1 MKKSINYSIVLIG
14 LILLLILSFFIYQ
27 RFDLTQDK
35 RYTLSATSE
44 NLMQNL
50 DQALHIDV
58 LLGGELTGDYR
69 NLKNEVQFLLDEL
82 QERNSKLTYTF
93 IDPIEISDAEKNEA
107 LLAPAPIKTD
117 KGILNIYPYAKLSY
131 EGKTRW
137 MEVLVNDPSVSFEE
151 LPTAS
156 TEKLEFLFTDKIDQI
171 TTKNRKKVGL
181 IVHHDELP
189 ENQIDGFGRALAD
202 KYDVGVYLN
211 PIINQKMTLE
221 PNDLDSLKKF
231 DALVIAKP
239 TLPFSEMDKMVL
251 DQYIMHG
258 GKTLWAVE
266 TVDAEMD
273 SIFRSGRIVAF
284 PRDLKLNEFFFNYG
298 VRLHP
303 MIIKD
308 LNGAPIVLADGET
321 AGNTSYNYYPW
332 PYFELGLRAEENPI
346 TQSIDPVLFQFA
358 NPIELLD
365 NKNIK
370 QTVLLASSTQTS
382 MKSAL
387 NFIELNEVNIEDPNE
402 YKMGRIPM
410 AVLLE
415 GNFKSAYAMRYERN
429 EFPNFKGQTTDGKM
443 VVISDGDVL
452 KNHLW
457 RGVPMRLGEDKY
469 SMRPDNANMQPR
481 TYANQTFLMNTMDYL
496 LGNEDFLALR
506 NRKLEIPKLSE
517 SAVSMEKSN
526 IQRKNLLIPSVLIL
540 LFGIAANVYRRKRF
554 TK

>member
-1 MKKSINYSIVLIG
+1 MKKNLNYPIVLIG
-14 LILLLILSFFIYQ
+14 LIVLLIASFFIYQ
-27 RFDLTQDK
+27 RFDFTQDK

-137 MEVLVNDPSVSFEE
+137 MEVLVNDPSVSFED

-156 TEKLEFLFTDKIDQI
+156 TEKLEFLFADKIDQI

-526 IQRKNLLIPSVLIL
+526 IQWKNLLIPSVLIL

>member
-1 MKKSINYSIVLIG
+1 MKKNLNYPIVLIG
-14 LILLLILSFFIYQ
+14 LIVLLIASFFIYQ
-27 RFDLTQDK
+27 RFDFTQDK

-137 MEVLVNDPSVSFEE
+137 MEVLVNDPSVSFED

-156 TEKLEFLFTDKIDQI
+156 TEKLEFLFADKIDQI

-189 ENQIDGFGRALAD
+189 ENQVDGFGRALAD

-526 IQRKNLLIPSVLIL
+526 IQWKNLLIPSVLIL